1 MTLSSQNDSNLNPLG
16 PRAFDRLRAE
26 NEAAWLS
33 RVFVPPP
40 EFEELAG
47 ASSIILYGDSGSGK
61 TALRQALT
69 QRLCA
74 DNMPTSLVA
83 NWRPALPHSP
93 QSGTPAI
100 QEWFRQAF
108 DVCALA
114 LLEHIGRWP
123 AALVQTKPYAK
134 NTIVWFVHQYLQGDV
149 QTCIS
154 RLEADCTPDGLVVL
168 RELFGQTQP
177 SPVLHADA
185 AASRVIDTLV
195 DAVRQMQLDGIW
207 VFIDDLEPWL
217 ETDPLHL
224 TQLLKDLLSTLALFE
239 NHGFTLKILA
249 PLDLKDALSAANGFN
264 RRRIAS
270 HELIWSAPQLQA
282 ICEARLAG
290 ALGLTEF
297 QLDQLCSAVNLTD
310 WLPRFGGPSPR
321 GWLEMLRAPFL
332 TYAAL
337 NPPRPLS
344 QAEWE
349 AVQQRHIPALHLDL
363 ETGKVYL
370 GNGEIPPLSPASYNL
385 LRYLYQTRHRA
396 CTRSELYFIAHR
408 HFDHEPKSPQDDLWE
423 HSDDWGRIIDTNLW
437 RLRKKIEPDPNN
449 PIYVVSETVKGV
461 NSVVLRHAW

>member
-297 QLDQLCSAVNLTD
+297 QLDQLCSAASAAHHHVAG
-310 WLPRFGGPSPR
+310 WRCCARRF
-321 GWLEMLRAPFL
+321 
-332 TYAAL
+332 
-337 NPPRPLS
+337 
-344 QAEWE
+344 
-349 AVQQRHIPALHLDL
+349 
-363 ETGKVYL
+363 
-370 GNGEIPPLSPASYNL
+370 
-385 LRYLYQTRHRA
+385 
-396 CTRSELYFIAHR
+396 
-408 HFDHEPKSPQDDLWE
+408 
-423 HSDDWGRIIDTNLW
+423 
-437 RLRKKIEPDPNN
+437 
-449 PIYVVSETVKGV
+449 
-461 NSVVLRHAW
+461 